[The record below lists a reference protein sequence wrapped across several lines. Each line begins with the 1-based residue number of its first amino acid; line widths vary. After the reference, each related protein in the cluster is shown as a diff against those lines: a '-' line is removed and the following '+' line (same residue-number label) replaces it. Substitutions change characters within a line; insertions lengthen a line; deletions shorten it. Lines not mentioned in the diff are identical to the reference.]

1 ELKEVLKEVELI
13 IEDSNIDEEE
23 ATMQTDFEEKNTKH
37 SEKEFSEEAYGAES
51 RKNSPAKWIVN
62 DKSLGTQLS
71 DEKDW
76 EKFLSVRISKH
87 NFTKKGDDGACYNQ
101 TYNIIYTLIVLNNY
115 LFQKKVNLSDERTK
129 IATNIMLLT
138 QKNHCDEHDR
148 ACYVTGSHHLFLTPQ
163 HLSTWAASIEHNLAT
178 IDTPPSFPIFANKT
192 VRSNQSNS
200 QPLPPQ
206 ASILQHTLFSYT
218 ITIFLNESIDVLDIL
233 DLNDS
238 DFIKLGINS
247 IGIRKKLGRSAKN
260 YAQF

>member
-1 ELKEVLKEVELI
+1 MMVLATIKFNENESDKIQSKRRKKKEKLNTIPKE
-13 IEDSNIDEEE
+13 
-23 ATMQTDFEEKNTKH
+23 
-37 SEKEFSEEAYGAES
+37 
-51 RKNSPAKWIVN
+51 
-62 DKSLGTQLS
+62 
-71 DEKDW
+71 
-76 EKFLSVRISKH
+76 
-87 NFTKKGDDGACYNQ
+87 
-101 TYNIIYTLIVLNNY
+101 
-115 LFQKKVNLSDERTK
+115 VNLSDERTK

-218 ITIFLNESIDVLDIL
+218 ITMYPYSTSQVALPSQFAFPSQAALSSPSRTALSSQTPAITEKSIPKIDEFLQNLD
-233 DLNDS
+233 N
-238 DFIKLGINS
+238 
-247 IGIRKKLGRSAKN
+247 
-260 YAQF
+260 